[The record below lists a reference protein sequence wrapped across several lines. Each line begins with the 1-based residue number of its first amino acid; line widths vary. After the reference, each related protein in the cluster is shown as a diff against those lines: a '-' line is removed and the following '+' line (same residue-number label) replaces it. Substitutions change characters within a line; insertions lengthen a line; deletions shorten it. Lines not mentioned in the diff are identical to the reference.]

1 MATIITWLLTNVTWI
16 LLIIIALVFVYF
28 LYEVSKVHR
37 ANKMVERTFGNPDVF
52 SALAKSKMEG
62 LCDSY
67 RKSININ
74 TPNGKKSNVPAAEF
88 FNSVTVTKTLKVNL
102 HMLDTASGTLV
113 GLGLLGTFAGL
124 TVGILGFDSSNAQ
137 NIQQSIQN
145 LLGGMGTAFSTSL
158 VGMFCSLIYTAIN
171 KNLRNKLQRSIH
183 TLTEI
188 LDDQF
193 YIDDIALQDMNQRA
207 LVNTMIEAIRAE
219 FNTKL
224 MYSNETGENVTI
236 GNAIREILAENTEQS
251 KALKSFSTDLAME
264 LNNGFDEVLS
274 RQMQE
279 KILPLME
286 SVDATTKSVIE
297 HIDQMASTVASP
309 ASGMMESVVD
319 ELKKSM
325 ATIIAEFKSSLS
337 SSASSQLETLAIQ
350 LGAASKTMGD
360 FPKNMENISNTLQLT
375 IDEVKS
381 AVSEISKTSA
391 NANSAAMQ
399 QMQEQIAYATG
410 SISKAITEVNEVMS
424 SITQSSQEQSN
435 QMLSKLSDATE
446 KIGTFLDSTITNLS
460 SSVQNSVKS
469 ITDDV
474 TNKQADLIA
483 LQDDT
488 TTQTKK
494 LLEAF
499 NEGLDRLERMNEYV
513 IGTMNGFKEAQGE
526 ISVSTGNL
534 RAISGDMKTA
544 TELFNKGQNEF
555 TEKLNLLQ
563 MSSQKGIDHVAE
575 LLKNSGEMTDEYAQK
590 FEIIKQGLSDIFD
603 HLQKGLTE
611 YSRTVQA
618 TTQKYLDQYTT
629 NLTQT
634 TDALSSTIQQQNEVV
649 EMLNE
654 ILSRKR

>member
-1 MATIITWLLTNVTWI
+1 MANIITWVALAVIFLVFILFLIELRKVSSANKLVNSLLGTNNILDSFSGTKLEELGEAYRKTINVTTSHGTLTNIPAVN
-16 LLIIIALVFVYF
+16 YF
-28 LYEVSKVHR
+28 NDDNVSR
-37 ANKMVERTFGNPDVF
+37 AHK
-52 SALAKSKMEG
+52 L
-62 LCDSY
+62 
-67 RKSININ
+67 
-74 TPNGKKSNVPAAEF
+74 
-88 FNSVTVTKTLKVNL
+88 NL
-102 HMLDTASGTLV
+102 RMLDTASGTLV
-113 GLGLLGTFAGL
+113 GLGLLGTFLGL
-124 TVGILGFDSSNAQ
+124 TVGILGFNSSDSS

-158 VGMFCSLIYTAIN
+158 LGMFCSLVYTAFD
-171 KNLRNKLQRSIH
+171 KTMRNKLHRNLYSF
-183 TLTEI
+183 TEK
-188 LDDQF
+188 LDEQY
-193 YIDDIALQDMNQRA
+193 YIDDNTLQEMNQAA
-207 LVNTMIEAIRAE
+207 LVDKMIKAVQSEL
-219 FNTKL
+219 NSKL
-224 MYSNETGENVTI
+224 MYSNDSGENVTI
-236 GNAIREILAENTEQS
+236 GNAIREILTENTEQS

-286 SVDATTKSVIE
+286 SVDATTKAVVE

-325 ATIIAEFKSSLS
+325 TTIIDEFKTNLS
-337 SSASSQLETLAIQ
+337 GSATSQLEALALQ
-350 LGAASKTMGD
+350 LGTASQTMGD
-360 FPKNMENISNTLQLT
+360 FPKNMENISNTLQVT
-375 IDEVKS
+375 IDEVKT
-381 AVSEISKTSA
+381 AIAEISKTSA

-399 QMQEQIAYATG
+399 QMQEQIAFATG
-410 SISKAITEVNEVMS
+410 SISNAISEVREVMN

-435 QMLSKLSDATE
+435 QMVSKLTDATE
-446 KIGTFLDSTITNLS
+446 KLGSFLDSTIINLS
-460 SSVQNSVKS
+460 SSVQNSMKS

-474 TNKQADLIA
+474 NSKQADLLA
-483 LQDDT
+483 LQEDT

-499 NEGLDRLERMNEYV
+499 NDGLDRLEKMNEYV
-513 IGTMNGFKEAQGE
+513 TGTMNSFKQAQGE

-534 RAISGDMKTA
+534 RTISGDMKLA
-544 TELFNKGQNEF
+544 TELFNKGQNDY
-555 TEKLNLLQ
+555 TEKLNQLQ
-563 MSSQKGIDHVAE
+563 LSSQRGIDHVAE
-575 LLKNSGEMTDEYAQK
+575 LLKSSGQMTEEYAQK
-590 FEIIKQGLSDIFD
+590 FEIIKQGLSGIFSQ
-603 HLQKGLTE
+603 LQTGLTE

-654 ILSRKR
+654 ILSRKK

>member
-1 MATIITWLLTNVTWI
+1 MANIITWVALAVIFLVFILFLIELRKVSSANKLVNSLLGTDNILDSFSGTKLEELGEAYRKTINVTTSRGTLTNIPAVN
-16 LLIIIALVFVYF
+16 YF
-28 LYEVSKVHR
+28 NDDNVSR
-37 ANKMVERTFGNPDVF
+37 AHK
-52 SALAKSKMEG
+52 L
-62 LCDSY
+62 
-67 RKSININ
+67 
-74 TPNGKKSNVPAAEF
+74 
-88 FNSVTVTKTLKVNL
+88 NL
-102 HMLDTASGTLV
+102 RMLDTASGTLV
-113 GLGLLGTFAGL
+113 GLGLLGTFLGL
-124 TVGILGFDSSNAQ
+124 TVGILGFNSSDSS

-158 VGMFCSLIYTAIN
+158 LGMFCSLVYTAFD
-171 KNLRNKLQRSIH
+171 KTMRNKLHRNLYIF
-183 TLTEI
+183 TEK
-188 LDDQF
+188 LDEQY
-193 YIDDIALQDMNQRA
+193 YIDDNTLQEMNQAA
-207 LVNTMIEAIRAE
+207 LVDKMIKAVQSEL
-219 FNTKL
+219 NSKL
-224 MYSNETGENVTI
+224 MYSNDSGENVTI
-236 GNAIREILAENTEQS
+236 GNAIREILTENTEQS

-286 SVDATTKSVIE
+286 SVDATTKAVVE

-325 ATIIAEFKSSLS
+325 TTIIDEFKTNLS
-337 SSASSQLETLAIQ
+337 GSATSQLEALALQ
-350 LGAASKTMGD
+350 LGTASQTMGD
-360 FPKNMENISNTLQLT
+360 FPKNMENISNTLQVT
-375 IDEVKS
+375 IDEVKT
-381 AVSEISKTSA
+381 AIAEISKTSA

-399 QMQEQIAYATG
+399 QMQEQIAFATG
-410 SISKAITEVNEVMS
+410 SISNAISEVREVMN

-435 QMLSKLSDATE
+435 QMVSKLTDATE
-446 KIGTFLDSTITNLS
+446 KLGSFLDSTIINLS
-460 SSVQNSVKS
+460 SSVQNSMKS

-474 TNKQADLIA
+474 NSKQADLLA
-483 LQDDT
+483 LQEDT

-499 NEGLDRLERMNEYV
+499 NDGLDRLEKMNEYV
-513 IGTMNGFKEAQGE
+513 TGTMNSFKQAQGE

-534 RAISGDMKTA
+534 RTISGDMKLA
-544 TELFNKGQNEF
+544 TELFNKGQNDY
-555 TEKLNLLQ
+555 TEKLNQLQ
-563 MSSQKGIDHVAE
+563 LSSQRGIDHVAE
-575 LLKNSGEMTDEYAQK
+575 LLKSSGQMTDEYAQK
-590 FEIIKQGLSDIFD
+590 FEIIKQGLSGIFSQ
-603 HLQKGLTE
+603 LQTGLTE

-654 ILSRKR
+654 ILSRKRQ